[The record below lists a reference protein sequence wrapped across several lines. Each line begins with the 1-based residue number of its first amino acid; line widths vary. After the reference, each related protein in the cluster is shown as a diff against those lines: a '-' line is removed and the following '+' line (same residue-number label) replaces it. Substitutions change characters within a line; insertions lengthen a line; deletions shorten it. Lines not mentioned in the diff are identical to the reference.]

1 MNAAGVARGALAAA
15 LFFGALAHGANARA
29 DDPPK
34 RPRPDYGRPAK
45 PTTPGDVA
53 VVITRVVVSPVYLVT
68 EYGIRRPLGFL
79 IPAAERAN
87 IPRSLYD
94 FFLFGP
100 DHKAGV
106 IPTFLADFGLRPSV
120 GLYAFWN
127 DAFVANHDLLLHGST
142 WGPSWLAGTFTDRI
156 RFEKKS
162 TDNESFTVSAV
173 DRPDHPYYG
182 IGPRSVQS
190 SESRYGATRADV
202 AESIDKHAS
211 SGVTLHASIGLRA
224 VGFHDG
230 RSIGGD
236 PTIAQSIAEGLLPPP
251 PGYSQDYTLFISAVR
266 LAFDTRGARDAS
278 GTGVRLEVGGQHE
291 GSLREGAQNAWV
303 RYGGQL
309 KGAVD
314 LDGRRRV
321 LSLTATALFVDP
333 TRHDTVIPFTE
344 LVSLGGFEPMRGYL
358 AGRMLDRSA
367 FVTTLEYRW
376 PVWNVLDGS
385 LKAELG
391 NVFVARLDDLAMN
404 LLRFSSSIG
413 IETSG
418 PSDNPLQIL
427 FGVGSETFSQGGKI
441 DSFRLFVGT
450 TTNGL

>member
-1 MNAAGVARGALAAA
+1 
-15 LFFGALAHGANARA
+15 
-29 DDPPK
+29 
-34 RPRPDYGRPAK
+34 
-45 PTTPGDVA
+45 
-53 VVITRVVVSPVYLVT
+53 
-68 EYGIRRPLGFL
+68 
-79 IPAAERAN
+79 
-87 IPRSLYD
+87 
-94 FFLFGP
+94 
-100 DHKAGV
+100 
-106 IPTFLADFGLRPSV
+106 
-120 GLYAFWN
+120 
-127 DAFVANHDLLLHGST
+127 
-142 WGPSWLAGTFTDRI
+142 
-156 RFEKKS
+156 
-162 TDNESFTVSAV
+162 
-173 DRPDHPYYG
+173 
-182 IGPRSVQS
+182 
-190 SESRYGATRADV
+190 
-202 AESIDKHAS
+202 
-211 SGVTLHASIGLRA
+211 
-224 VGFHDG
+224 
-230 RSIGGD
+230 
-236 PTIAQSIAEGLLPPP
+236 
-251 PGYSQDYTLFISAVR
+251 
-266 LAFDTRGARDAS
+266 
-278 GTGVRLEVGGQHE
+278 
-291 GSLREGAQNAWV
+291 
-303 RYGGQL
+303 
-309 KGAVD
+309 VD